1 MQMGVFN
8 LIKSPDISGPIRP
21 TLSAP
26 VNYQSSDAAVNTVVL
41 TIEPT
46 QTLAK
51 DTELYIDVSK
61 DDSNAMVLI
70 QFNGGPGMDLVKD
83 NRVILTRSDGT
94 VTEGKLDFGQRLSEV
109 RLQGSRGTDRIQV
122 QVTLYSGDSKT
133 IVDKLRAYRTYR

>member
-1 MQMGVFN
+1 
-8 LIKSPDISGPIRP
+8 
-21 TLSAP
+21 
-26 VNYQSSDAAVNTVVL
+26 
-41 TIEPT
+41 
-46 QTLAK
+46 
-51 DTELYIDVSK
+51 
-61 DDSNAMVLI
+61 
-70 QFNGGPGMDLVKD
+70 MDLVKD